1 MPVGEPDP
9 LRRAV
14 MRRTLSLVS
23 SSSTPAYAFLCGL
36 AVGSSFDGRARW
48 CSLSVVACVSSSHV
62 EGRQPCWWCLAWRA
76 RWVALK
82 DDSCSD

>member
-23 SSSTPAYAFLCGL
+23 RSRSRDSFSSLLRLVHWVVLVWEESGHDSRSCYVTLSGTIRLDRHAHAACSWLRP
-36 AVGSSFDGRARW
+36 FD
-48 CSLSVVACVSSSHV
+48 S
-62 EGRQPCWWCLAWRA
+62 
-76 RWVALK
+76 
-82 DDSCSD
+82 